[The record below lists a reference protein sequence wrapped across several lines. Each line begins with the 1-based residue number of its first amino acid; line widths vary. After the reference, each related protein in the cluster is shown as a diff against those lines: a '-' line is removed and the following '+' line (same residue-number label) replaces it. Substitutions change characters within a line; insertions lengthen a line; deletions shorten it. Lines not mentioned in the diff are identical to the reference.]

1 MAPLLRHH
9 LTLKKPN
16 HILFTITTFVAMASS
31 GVSVR
36 TCYISTTRSDRFYI
50 HSIMKPSSRGEFM
63 PTMTL
68 INFPLDHYERL
79 KQNALDHRHSVS
91 GLVLDR

>member
-1 MAPLLRHH
+1 
-9 LTLKKPN
+9 
-16 HILFTITTFVAMASS
+16 
-31 GVSVR
+31 
-36 TCYISTTRSDRFYI
+36 
-50 HSIMKPSSRGEFM
+50 M